1 MKTFCPDERMF
12 NEALTTAKESIRKA
26 RQRYHDA
33 KDEARKAEAA
43 KNNQASTN
51 RSLFFL
57 NCDIL
62 TR

>member
-12 NEALTTAKESIRKA
+12 NEAQTRAKESIRKA

-51 RSLFFL
+51 R
-57 NCDIL
+57 
-62 TR
+62 R